1 MNTQPDFEELL
12 RLFEKSEENIIR
24 GKYGQIE
31 VNFIGREDLIRNKK
45 ATGRS
50 QDEVD
55 AEMLEQ
61 TDESKT

>member
-1 MNTQPDFEELL
+1 MNTQQDFEELL

-24 GKYGQIE
+24 GTYGQIE

-55 AEMLEQ
+55 AKMLEQ
-61 TDESKT
+61 ADESKT